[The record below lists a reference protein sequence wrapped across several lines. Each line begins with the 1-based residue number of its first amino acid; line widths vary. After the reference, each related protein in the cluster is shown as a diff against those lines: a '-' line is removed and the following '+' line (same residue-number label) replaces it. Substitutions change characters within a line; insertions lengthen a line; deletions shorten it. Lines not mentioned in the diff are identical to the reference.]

1 MAVIHISEPQFK
13 EDVTSL
19 LKKAR
24 AGEEII
30 VEDDLGAVRVSRIAS
45 LERGYLRP
53 RYTSPRLLSEILAD
67 LEANPSSALMPD
79 GFADDVEAVIKSHEN
94 EQVFDPWVVS

>member
-13 EDVTSL
+13 EDVDSL

-24 AGEEII
+24 SGEEII
-30 VEDDLGAVRVSRIAS
+30 IEDDLGAIRLSRIAAP
-45 LERGYLRP
+45 ERGFLRP

-67 LEANPSSALMPD
+67 LEANPSSALMPE
-79 GFADDVEAVIKSHEN
+79 GFAGDVEAVINSHEN
-94 EQVFDPWVVS
+94 EMVFDPWAAS